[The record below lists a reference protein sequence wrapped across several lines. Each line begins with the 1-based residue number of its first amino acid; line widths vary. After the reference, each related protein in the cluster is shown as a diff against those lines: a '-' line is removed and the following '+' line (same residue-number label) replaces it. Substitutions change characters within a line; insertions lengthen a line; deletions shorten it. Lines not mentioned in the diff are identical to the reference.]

1 MTRVA
6 GWPGNGRAAALFV
19 LLIFALFSLGG
30 CAALGERERQAVYRP
45 SRAIPAAFSGLEAG
59 DRTYFVAA
67 GNPGVGDQRV
77 QIWWLPGPDSR
88 APTLLYLH
96 GTFRNLYHNY
106 PKMLAIREA
115 GYSVLGVEYR
125 GWGESSVLV
134 PSEDSI
140 YADAEIGWR
149 ELVLRQPDPM
159 RRVIYGHSMGA
170 AVAVELAARKSD
182 GRQYGGLILE
192 SAFNSAVDVAAAA
205 SIFAAPLVWLSG
217 QRFDSQAKIGA
228 LHQPILMLHGTNDN
242 TVPLKLGRRLFDAAA
257 GSKTFVEFAAG
268 SHSGLH
274 SEAPARYRSAFADF
288 AARLLSRPCA
298 VHVKVQ

>member
-6 GWPGNGRAAALFV
+6 GGPGNGRAAALFA

-45 SRAIPAAFSGLEAG
+45 SRAIPAAFSGLQAG
-59 DRTYFVAA
+59 DQTYFVAA

-77 QIWWLPGPDSR
+77 QIWWLPGPDSQ

-106 PKMLAIREA
+106 PKMLAIRAA

-242 TVPLKLGRRLFDAAA
+242 TVPLKLGRRLFDAA
-257 GSKTFVEFAAG
+257 GESKTFVEFAAG

-274 SEAPARYRSAFADF
+274 
-288 AARLLSRPCA
+288 LSLI
-298 VHVKVQ
+298 HI

>member
-1 MTRVA
+1 M
-6 GWPGNGRAAALFV
+6 
-19 LLIFALFSLGG
+19 
-30 CAALGERERQAVYRP
+30 
-45 SRAIPAAFSGLEAG
+45 
-59 DRTYFVAA
+59 
-67 GNPGVGDQRV
+67 
-77 QIWWLPGPDSR
+77 QIWWLPGPDSQ

-106 PKMLAIREA
+106 PKMLAIRAA

-125 GWGESSVLV
+125 GWGESSPLV

-149 ELVLRQPDPM
+149 EMVLRQPDPK

-182 GRQYGGLILE
+182 GSQYGGLILE
-192 SAFNSAVDVAAAA
+192 SAFNSAFDVAAAA

-217 QRFDSQAKIGA
+217 QRFDSQAKIGS
-228 LHQPILMLHGTNDN
+228 LHQPILMLHGANDN
-242 TVPLKLGRRLFDAAA
+242 TVPLKLGRRLFNAAT
-257 GSKTFVEFAAG
+257 GPKTFAEFPAG

-274 SEAPARYRSAFADF
+274 SEAPARYRSVFADF
-288 AARLLSRPCA
+288 AAQLPSGP
-298 VHVKVQ
+298 